1 MKTSNAVK
9 KQTSQPSGDKNTN
22 THIKI
27 VKPRPNG
34 NGSEVAI
41 QGPRDCFPLG

>member
-1 MKTSNAVK
+1 MKNANTTK
-9 KQTSQPSGDKNTN
+9 KQTSQLSGTKIAS

-27 VKPRPNG
+27 AKPRPNG
-34 NGSEVAI
+34 TEVAI